1 MRQMSSPTKLGV
13 FFSSFSVPTEF
24 QLELVAGL
32 PPGRYDSKWRFGLGG
47 ASSNSQW
54 WENVKNMRE
63 NPWQNMTKQ
72 PKMVEK
78 RQKPASCFFPGKS
91 VWMKSSKH
99 ISETLEIFGRER
111 TVATAL
117 EPEPGIYILVCHVL
131 FFGGPVCD
139 ASGAGMAKN
148 PNFGNG
154 WKSAVRVQMPHNPYD
169 HYYHL

>member
-1 MRQMSSPTKLGV
+1 M
-13 FFSSFSVPTEF
+13 
-24 QLELVAGL
+24 ELVAGL

-63 NPWQNMTKQ
+63 KPWQNMTKQ

-78 RQKPASCFFPGKS
+78 RQKPASCFFPGKH
-91 VWMKSSKH
+91 M
-99 ISETLEIFGRER
+99 SETLEIFGRER
-111 TVATAL
+111 TVAAAL

-154 WKSAVRVQMPHNPYD
+154 WKSTVRGANAS
-169 HYYHL
+169 